1 MQTATRPAGAHK
13 RALIAGSIGNFIE
26 WYEFAV
32 YGFLATV
39 IARNFF
45 QLAGEAPLTGLILTY
60 ASFAIAFFFRPLGAI
75 IFGRIG
81 DRIGRKPTLIV
92 VLVMMT
98 LATTAI
104 GLVPTYASIG
114 VAAPLIL
121 TGLRILQGLF
131 AGGEYGGAVSLMT
144 EFAPRGRRGL
154 YGAWQSFTVALG
166 LLAGAGIVALISAV
180 LSPEEL
186 HAWGWRIP
194 FFLAI
199 PMGIVALWLRVKME
213 ETPGFLRQQQQPQH
227 PQASADLIHTLKA
240 IVTGIGRLMVWSAA
254 GYTYLVIMPAYLQSS
269 LHTGFNQALLIAVI
283 SNIGFALTIL
293 PAGILSDKWGR
304 RNVMVLAAALL
315 LILALPLL
323 KILQAESSTLLIKG
337 AVVLVAG
344 GLVGVLAGPGPA
356 MLAEMF
362 PTRVRYTGL
371 GLAYSL
377 SNAVFSGCA
386 GLIITGL
393 IKQTGN
399 LDIPAYYVMATAV
412 VSIIALVTLNKNDHL
427 RSLDE

>member
-1 MQTATRPAGAHK
+1 MQTATRPTGAHK

-144 EFAPRGRRGL
+144 EFAPRGKRGL

-166 LLAGAGIVALISAV
+166 LLAGAGVVALISAV

-186 HAWGWRIP
+186 HA
-194 FFLAI
+194 
-199 PMGIVALWLRVKME
+199 
-213 ETPGFLRQQQQPQH
+213 
-227 PQASADLIHTLKA
+227 
-240 IVTGIGRLMVWSAA
+240 
-254 GYTYLVIMPAYLQSS
+254 
-269 LHTGFNQALLIAVI
+269 
-283 SNIGFALTIL
+283 
-293 PAGILSDKWGR
+293 
-304 RNVMVLAAALL
+304 
-315 LILALPLL
+315 
-323 KILQAESSTLLIKG
+323 
-337 AVVLVAG
+337 
-344 GLVGVLAGPGPA
+344 
-356 MLAEMF
+356 
-362 PTRVRYTGL
+362 
-371 GLAYSL
+371 
-377 SNAVFSGCA
+377 
-386 GLIITGL
+386 
-393 IKQTGN
+393 
-399 LDIPAYYVMATAV
+399 
-412 VSIIALVTLNKNDHL
+412 
-427 RSLDE
+427 